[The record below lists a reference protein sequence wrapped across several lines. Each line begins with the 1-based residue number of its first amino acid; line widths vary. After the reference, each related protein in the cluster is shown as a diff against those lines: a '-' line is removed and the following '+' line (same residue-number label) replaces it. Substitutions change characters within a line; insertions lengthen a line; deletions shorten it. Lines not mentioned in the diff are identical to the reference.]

1 MAIPTTRTEFKEY
14 CLRSLGK
21 PVIDVNVDP
30 DQVED
35 RIDQALQYFTQYHY
49 NATERVYLKY
59 QITQADIDRARSDN
73 SLASVTDIDGSTSAV
88 WKEAK
93 NYIPVPSSII
103 SVIKV
108 FDFTNTGTINM
119 FDTRYQLR
127 LNDLYDFSSTAILHY
142 DMTMDHLELLNSIL
156 VGEKPIRHN
165 QHQNRLYV
173 DMDWSDSITPNE
185 YLVIEAIRKL
195 DPNTYTNV
203 WDDSFLKKYATQL
216 IKMQWGSNLI
226 KFNGVQMLGGVTING
241 EAIYQ
246 QAQEAL
252 EKLEEQ
258 MQLAYELPPEIM
270 MG

>member
-1 MAIPTTRTEFKEY
+1 
-14 CLRSLGK
+14 
-21 PVIDVNVDP
+21 
-30 DQVED
+30 
-35 RIDQALQYFTQYHY
+35 
-49 NATERVYLKY
+49 
-59 QITQADIDRARSDN
+59 
-73 SLASVTDIDGSTSAV
+73 
-88 WKEAK
+88 
-93 NYIPVPSSII
+93 
-103 SVIKV
+103 
-108 FDFTNTGTINM
+108 M

-195 DPNTYTNV
+195 DPNTYANV
-203 WDDSFLKKYATQL
+203 WDDSFLKKYATHL